1 MDIFWSNDFFSI
13 IFCDA
18 PFNSRYIKHLVLRY
32 LNLKHGHIKGGWYDS
47 IRCVSPPPATIT
59 AHIYWVHPPLP
70 AFMSFLIRLLLFHD
84 FLWRPLKVSDFV
96 FPFFSILFFN
106 CRYMCAMNVAGG
118 GAHIQRIES
127 TPPPWYVHV
136 DVSKIEII
144 LQIVYLL

>member
-1 MDIFWSNDFFSI
+1 MYVFMHAFSLFSI
-13 IFCDA
+13 LF
-18 PFNSRYIKHLVLRY
+18 FNSRYIKHLVLRY
-32 LNLKHGHIKGGWYDS
+32 LNLKHGHIKGGGGKTLYVV
-47 IRCVSPPPATIT
+47 CPPPLLQSQHTYV
-59 AHIYWVHPPLP
+59 YWVHPPLP

-144 LQIVYLL
+144 LQIVFFL